1 MECGIDVVKIS
12 RFEKNLEN
20 DLFLEKYFSKQEIEY
35 INSKNSKTETIAG
48 LFACKEAF
56 LKALGIGIGGGI
68 DLKEIDIYH
77 ENGKPKIQVTPKIDY
92 YLTNLSCSQVSVS
105 ISHDGDIATA
115 ICVIA

>member
-12 RFEKNLEN
+12 RFEKDAKNQ
-20 DLFLEKYFSKQEIEY
+20 LFFEKYFTKQEIEY
-35 INSKNSKTETIAG
+35 AYSKNKKLETVAG

-68 DLKEIDIYH
+68 DLKEINIFH
-77 ENGKPKIQVTPKIDY
+77 ENGKPKIEITPKIDY
-92 YLTNLSCSQVSVS
+92 YLTGLSCSQVSVS

-115 ICVIA
+115 ICVIV